1 MAMSQG
7 SAQRCIENFGSDQYL
22 TNESIFGYNI
32 HTEVYMELIKVLDLF
47 AILTLVMLSIVIVV
61 ITIRFVI
68 LVIRTIKEN
77 NVR

>member
-1 MAMSQG
+1 
-7 SAQRCIENFGSDQYL
+7 
-22 TNESIFGYNI
+22 
-32 HTEVYMELIKVLDLF
+32 MELIKVLDLF